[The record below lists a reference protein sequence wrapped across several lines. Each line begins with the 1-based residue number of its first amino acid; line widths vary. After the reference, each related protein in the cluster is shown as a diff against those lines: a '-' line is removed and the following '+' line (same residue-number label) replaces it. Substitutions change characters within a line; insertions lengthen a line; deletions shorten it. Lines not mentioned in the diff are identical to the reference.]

1 MSNQI
6 KFDYVFK
13 ILLMGDH
20 ISEKS
25 SVFLRF
31 IEDLLYNNFVPSIGI
46 ELVSI
51 IIYIN
56 YIYIKIKGNKT
67 NGCQKQI
74 SKTSDMGY
82 SRA

>member
-6 KFDYVFK
+6 KFDYEFK

-31 IEDLLYNNFVPSIGI
+31 IEDLLYNNFVPLIGI

-56 YIYIKIKGNKT
+56 YIYKN
-67 NGCQKQI
+67 
-74 SKTSDMGY
+74 
-82 SRA
+82 

>member
-13 ILLMGDH
+13 ILLMGDPN
-20 ISEKS
+20 SEKS

-46 ELVSI
+46 ELVST

-56 YIYIKIKGNKT
+56 YIYKN
-67 NGCQKQI
+67 
-74 SKTSDMGY
+74 
-82 SRA
+82 